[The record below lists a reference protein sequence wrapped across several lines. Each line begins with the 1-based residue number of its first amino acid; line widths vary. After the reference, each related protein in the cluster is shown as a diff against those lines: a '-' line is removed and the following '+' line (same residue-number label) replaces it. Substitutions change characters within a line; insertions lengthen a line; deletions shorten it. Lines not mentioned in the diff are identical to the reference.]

1 MSWRCL
7 LLFCLLAAGLISRQ
21 AVAGNKWEA
30 QEIDPGNLPT
40 EIVKEVRPLAKDG
53 LPDGLLVKVGGTT
66 DIAAAWYT
74 RPTRRYGHA
83 ILGDGVEAGGLM
95 LQTVSGE
102 TVELVLPKANVFEDR
117 YPRLVDLDNDG
128 TTEVV
133 TIRASLSA
141 GGSVT
146 VYGLKQGKIEQRGST
161 GFIGLSNRWLNVA
174 GIADFRGSG
183 RKQIAYVETPHI
195 GGTLYFYELV
205 GGKLKRVAG
214 LAGFSNHVIGSP
226 EMRLSGIADVN
237 GDGRSDLAVPSA
249 NRRTLRIVGFVGK
262 SLSELGSAKLPG
274 RIDKAI
280 LTRTSANRT
289 SFVVGLDNG
298 RVFEI
303 QKP

>member
-1 MSWRCL
+1 MPWRSL
-7 LLFCLLAAGLISRQ
+7 FLFCFLAAGLTCSH
-21 AVAGNKWEA
+21 AVAGNKWVA
-30 QEIDPGNLPT
+30 KEIDRGTLPS
-40 EIVKEVRPLAKDG
+40 EIIKETRPLAKNS
-53 LPDGLLVKVGGTT
+53 LPDGLRVKAVGTV

-74 RPTRRYGHA
+74 RPTLRYGHA
-83 ILGDGVEAGGLM
+83 ILGDATEAGGLM
-95 LQTVSGE
+95 LKTVAGE
-102 TVELVLPKANVFEDR
+102 TVELVLPKTNVFEDR

-146 VYGLKQGKIEQRGST
+146 VYSLKQGKIEQRGST

-174 GIADFRGSG
+174 GIADFRGTG

-195 GGTLYFYELV
+195 GGTLYFYELAD
-205 GGKLKRVAG
+205 GKLKRIAG
-214 LAGFSNHVIGSP
+214 LLGFSNHVIGSP

-237 GDGRSDLAVPSA
+237 ADGRPDLAVPSA
-249 NRRTLRIVGFVGK
+249 NRRSLRIVGFVGK
-262 SLSELGSAKLPG
+262 GLSELGRASLPG

-280 LTRTSANRT
+280 LVRTLAGRP

-303 QKP
+303 RKP